1 MADIPSYL
9 LRQDGTPPPQSIL
22 DMYAKPHVLRACA
35 QVRLDAAKDHESYG
49 DTLAA
54 HRCRVIAQRML
65 MDAERMGCK

>member
-1 MADIPSYL
+1 
-9 LRQDGTPPPQSIL
+9 
-22 DMYAKPHVLRACA
+22 MYAKPHVLRACA